1 MEPNPALK
9 KLGFADDDRVVI
21 IHADDIGMCHAS
33 LEAFAELTEF
43 GLVSSGAVMVPCPW
57 FLAVAEYCREHP
69 EVDLGVHLTLTSEW
83 PTYRWGPIS
92 TRDPASGLMDEQ
104 GYFHRGSEAVRQM
117 ADAEAAQMELAA
129 QLARALEAG
138 IDVTHIDNHMG
149 SIGNVKFVS
158 GYIQLAVQNKVPALT
173 FRLDMAG
180 WQELGID
187 AATAGL
193 AIQLMSHM
201 EEQGFPLLDR
211 AVQELPL
218 DQPQNRI
225 ETAKRAFDALPPG
238 LTHFILHP
246 AKDTP
251 ELRAITPD
259 WEARAA
265 DYSAFLSIE
274 LRDHVRETGIHVI
287 GYRALRDLMR
297 EE

>member
-1 MEPNPALK
+1 MEPNPVLK
-9 KLGFADDDRVVI
+9 KLGFADDNRVVI
-21 IHADDIGMCHAS
+21 IHADDIGMCQAS

-69 EVDLGVHLTLTSEW
+69 SVDMGVHLTLTSEW

-92 TRDPASGLMDEQ
+92 TRDPESGMMDEQ
-104 GYFHRGSEAVRQM
+104 GYFHRGSQAVAEMADVEAVQT
-117 ADAEAAQMELAA
+117 ELAA

-149 SIGNVKFVS
+149 SVGNVKFVS
-158 GYIQLAVQNKVPALT
+158 NYIQMAVMNNLPALT
-173 FRLDMAG
+173 FRLDQAG
-180 WQELGID
+180 WQELGVD
-187 AATAGL
+187 AAMAVM
-193 AIQLMSHM
+193 AMQLMSHL

-246 AKDTP
+246 SKDTP

-259 WEARAA
+259 WEARVA
-265 DYSAFLSIE
+265 DYRAFLSPE
-274 LRDHVRETGIHVI
+274 LSDHVHETGIHVI
-287 GYRALRDLMR
+287 GYRALRNLMR
-297 EE
+297 GE